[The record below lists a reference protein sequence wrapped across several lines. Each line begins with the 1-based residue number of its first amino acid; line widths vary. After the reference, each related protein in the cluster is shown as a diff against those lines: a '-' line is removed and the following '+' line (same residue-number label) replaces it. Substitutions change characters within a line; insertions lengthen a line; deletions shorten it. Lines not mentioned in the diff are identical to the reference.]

1 MKIRKRLL
9 GFVFVALTPFYVHAQ
24 NTVSGI
30 IVELSSG
37 QKVEYRLA
45 DNPKLVFDGQT
56 VTLTTDKVRV
66 EYKPTELAKVTPV
79 ELEKT
84 TGIEQIETETG
95 AIKLE
100 SDFVRLSGFAAGET
114 VRVSS
119 ISGSQTAAYQIAS
132 DGSLVIPLSSL
143 PSGITVI
150 KVNQQSI
157 KIIRK

>member
-1 MKIRKRLL
+1 
-9 GFVFVALTPFYVHAQ
+9 
-24 NTVSGI
+24 
-30 IVELSSG
+30 
-37 QKVEYRLA
+37 LA

-66 EYKPTELAKVTPV
+66 EYKPSELVKVTPV
-79 ELEKT
+79 ELGSQ